1 MLMITAQM
9 ETPEDTRTGSVF
21 LQNAETIRL
30 VRP

>member
-9 ETPEDTRTGSVF
+9 ETPEGTRIGSVF